1 VKIMNWDFFKNRSWL
16 GSDGGQARFVSPAL
30 VLEIEPSFVVG
41 ARLDSA
47 GRSLRRIAMR
57 GLEPQTINPLP
68 NGPNITNSEQLRRAL
83 TGVVEVIGN
92 GSKRLGLLL
101 PDGSVRVAIL
111 KFETLS
117 GNFHE
122 VEALVRWKMKE
133 ILPYPSEEAKLSYQV
148 LWREPG
154 DVGLLGVAAKTTMLA
169 EYEQALGLNNG
180 GPGLI
185 LPSTIALLPLVPET
199 EGGAQLLV
207 HVCSGWVT
215 AVLIKGSRVLSWRTK
230 ELDNAVPEDLGKD
243 LASEV
248 NRILAS
254 SRDRLQIEVEK
265 VWLCA
270 RPTAASE
277 LATELSRAISKEVRG
292 LEPHPELAATL
303 PAAEKAVFD
312 SVGAPV
318 AGLISNH
325 K

>member
-1 VKIMNWDFFKNRSWL
+1 MNWNFLKNRSWL
-16 GSDGGQARFVSPAL
+16 GSNGGQSRFVSPAL
-30 VLEIEPSFVVG
+30 VLEIEPGFVVG

-57 GLEPQTINPLP
+57 GLEPDTINPLP
-68 NGPNITNSEQLRRAL
+68 NGPNITNRDQLRRAL

-117 GNFHE
+117 GNSRE

-133 ILPYPSEEAKLSYQV
+133 NLPYPSEEAKLCYQV

-154 DVGLLGVAAKTTMLA
+154 DVGLLGVAAKTSMLA
-169 EYEQALGLNNG
+169 EYEDALGLTDD

-185 LPSTIALLPLVPET
+185 LPSTVALLPLMPET
-199 EGGAQLLV
+199 EGEAQLLV

-230 ELDNAVPEDLGKD
+230 GLDNAAPEDFGKE

-254 SRDRLQIEVEK
+254 SRDRLQIEVGK
-265 VWLCA
+265 IWLCV
-270 RPTAASE
+270 RPPAAQE
-277 LATELSRAISKEVRG
+277 LATELSRAISKEIRS
-292 LEPHPELAATL
+292 LEPHAELAATL

-318 AGLISNH
+318 AGLMLNL